1 MTKKCDWVRPVAGL
15 SQNPERDAEK
25 NGAAR
30 NIQQAD
36 SVKSDAFNRRNAQN
50 RHSSCAVVIHG
61 RYTRQLAIRMV
72 DWHLQILLA
81 GFVGF
86 KIEGR
91 GLTSIFIKMGVVR
104 WIFNVTADDQ
114 VVTVV
119 LVRWLVDLVTLILI
133 VRQVFHCDPF

>member
-1 MTKKCDWVRPVAGL
+1 
-15 SQNPERDAEK
+15 
-25 NGAAR
+25 
-30 NIQQAD
+30 
-36 SVKSDAFNRRNAQN
+36 
-50 RHSSCAVVIHG
+50 
-61 RYTRQLAIRMV
+61 MV

-91 GLTSIFIKMGVVR
+91 GLTSIFTKMGVVR